1 MPVCAE
7 NNHIMEELTGVQINT
22 GEQNKDMFKA
32 RQVGDLKDT
41 MTIVNAL
48 AVHTSFSRDNDNLNN
63 ADTAKSVGENIL
75 SSMN

>member
-1 MPVCAE
+1 
-7 NNHIMEELTGVQINT
+7 
-22 GEQNKDMFKA
+22 
-32 RQVGDLKDT
+32 

-63 ADTAKSVGENIL
+63 ADTANRAKSVGENIL